1 MKVFVGIL
9 TILFTL
15 SRIST
20 AQITEMVDIFGYFET
35 QLMGTQLDNKVYQLF
50 SNKLRL
56 DLRSDINEQVTFA
69 ANVNFITYHGKKEW
83 YILDFLPDNVTQS
96 VPEEFYP
103 VFKLNFEDEIFLDN
117 AYLKLRFDLFD
128 LTIGRQQISTGTGYV
143 WNPTDVF
150 NIKDLFDPTYEQP
163 GHNAVM
169 LEVPIGYDYTFT
181 ALYSPESDW
190 ESSTKMIRLKG
201 RALHFD
207 YTLIAVERNW
217 TFHDYTRL
225 DLTEGGFF
233 GIPQKR
239 HLFGFSTVG
248 ELFGL
253 GVLAE
258 YAYNEMQSSKNFQE
272 WVAGFNYTFDFQTYL
287 MIEYYHHTLGKTS
300 SAKYTFNDWMRLF
313 TNEQKTIAQDQAYV
327 LIQHSLTELLDGGL
341 TSIYCLSDK
350 SIVLVPTFTY
360 SLWENVD
367 IMAYFSVNLGDK
379 GTLYAK
385 DLGNGG
391 MLRARIYF

>member
-1 MKVFVGIL
+1 
-9 TILFTL
+9 
-15 SRIST
+15 
-20 AQITEMVDIFGYFET
+20 MVDIYGYFET
-35 QLMGTQLDNKVYQLF
+35 QIMGTQLDNKVYQLF

-56 DLRSDINEQVTFA
+56 DLRSDISDKVTFA

-83 YILDFLPDNVTQS
+83 YVLDFLPDQVTQS
-96 VPEEFYP
+96 VPEAVYP
-103 VFKLNFEDEIFLDN
+103 VFKLEFEDEIFLDN

-169 LEVPIGYDYTFT
+169 LEIPIGYDYTFI

-201 RALHFD
+201 RALRFD
-207 YTLIAVERNW
+207 YTLIAVEREW
-217 TFHDYTRL
+217 TFHDYTRF
-225 DLTEGGFF
+225 DPESGGFF

-239 HLFGFSTVG
+239 HLFGLSTVG
-248 ELFGL
+248 ELLGV

-258 YAYNEMQSSKNFQE
+258 YAYNEMQYTRNFQE
-272 WVAGFNYTFDFQTYL
+272 WIAGINYTFDFQTYL
-287 MIEYYHHTLGKTS
+287 MVEYYHNSFGKKKS
-300 SAKYTFNDWMRLF
+300 SQYTFNDWMRLF
-313 TNEQKTIAQDQAYV
+313 TNEQKSIAQDQVYV
-327 LIQHSLTELLDGGL
+327 LFQHPLTELLDGGL
-341 TSIYCLSDK
+341 TGIVCLSDQ
-350 SIVLVPTFTY
+350 SYVLVPTLTY

-367 IMAYFSVNLGDK
+367 VMAYFSFNMGAS
-379 GTLYAK
+379 GTLYDK
-385 DLGNGG
+385 NLGNGG

>member
-1 MKVFVGIL
+1 MKILVGTL
-9 TILFTL
+9 TFLLML
-15 SRIST
+15 SSGVT
-20 AQITEMVDIFGYFET
+20 AQIQDMVDIYGYFET
-35 QLMGTQLDNKVYQLF
+35 QIMGTQLDNKIYQLF

-56 DLRSDINEQVTFA
+56 DLRSDISEKVTFA

-83 YILDFLPDNVTQS
+83 YVLDFLPDQVTQS
-96 VPEEFYP
+96 IPEEFYP
-103 VFKLNFEDEIFLDN
+103 LFKLNFEDEIYLDN

-128 LTIGRQQISTGTGYV
+128 LMIGRQQISTGTGYV

-169 LEVPIGYDYTFT
+169 LEVPIGYDYTFS

-190 ESSTKMIRLKG
+190 ESSTKMLRLKG

-207 YTLIAVERNW
+207 YTLIAVEREW

-225 DLTEGGFF
+225 DPESGGFF

-239 HLFGFSTVG
+239 HLYGISTVG
-248 ELFGL
+248 ELLGL

-258 YAYNEMQSSKNFQE
+258 YAYNNMQYSHSFQE
-272 WVAGFNYTFDFQTYL
+272 WVAGVNYTFDFQTYF
-287 MIEYYHHTLGKTS
+287 MIEYYHNTLGKEKS
-300 SAKYTFNDWMRLF
+300 SGYTFNDWMRLF
-313 TNEQKTIAQDQAYV
+313 TNEQKTIARDQVYV
-327 LIQHSLTELLDGGL
+327 LVQHPLTELLDGGL
-341 TSIYCLSDK
+341 TSVICLSDK
-350 SIVLVPTFTY
+350 SIVLVPTLTY

-367 IMAYFSVNLGDK
+367 VMAYFNFNLGDT
-379 GTLYAK
+379 GTLYDK
-385 DLGNGG
+385 NLGNGG

>member
-1 MKVFVGIL
+1 MKILVGTL
-9 TILFTL
+9 TILMMMSGVL
-15 SRIST
+15 S
-20 AQITEMVDIFGYFET
+20 AQIQDMVEIYGYFET
-35 QLMGTQLDNKVYQLF
+35 QLMGTQLDNKIYQLF

-56 DLRSDINEQVTFA
+56 DLRSDISDKVTFA

-83 YILDFLPDNVTQS
+83 YILDFLPGRVTEAIS
-96 VPEEFYP
+96 DEFYP

-163 GHNAVM
+163 GHNAAT

-181 ALYSPESDW
+181 ALYSPESNW
-190 ESSTKMIRLKG
+190 ESSTKMLRLKG

-207 YTLIAVERNW
+207 YTLIAVEREW

-225 DLTEGGFF
+225 DPENDSFF
-233 GIPQKR
+233 GVPEKR
-239 HLFGFSTVG
+239 HLFGISTVG
-248 ELFGL
+248 ELLEL
-253 GVLAE
+253 GVLGE
-258 YAYNEMQSSKNFQE
+258 YAYNEMQYSRNFQE
-272 WVAGFNYTFDFQTYL
+272 WVVGINYTFDFQTYF
-287 MIEYYHHTLGKTS
+287 MIEYYHNTLGKERS
-300 SAKYTFNDWMRLF
+300 SKYTFNDWMRLF
-313 TNEQKTIAQDQAYV
+313 TNEQKTIARDQVYV
-327 LIQHSLTELLDGGL
+327 LIQHPLTELLDGGL
-341 TSIYCLSDK
+341 TSVVCLSDQ
-350 SIVLVPTFTY
+350 SVVLVPTLTY

-367 IMAYFSVNLGDK
+367 VMAYFSFNLGEA
-379 GTLYAK
+379 GTLYDK
-385 DLGNGG
+385 NLGNGG

>member
-1 MKVFVGIL
+1 MKILVGIL
-9 TILFTL
+9 TILVMMSGAL
-15 SRIST
+15 T
-20 AQITEMVDIFGYFET
+20 AQIQDMVDIYGYFET

-56 DLRSDINEQVTFA
+56 DLRSDISDKVTFA

-83 YILDFLPDNVTQS
+83 YVLDFLPDQVTKGI
-96 VPEEFYP
+96 PDEFYP

-169 LEVPIGYDYTFT
+169 LEIPIGYDYTLS

-190 ESSTKMIRLKG
+190 ESSTKMVRFKG

-207 YTLIAVERNW
+207 YTLIAVEREW

-225 DLTEGGFF
+225 DFETGGFF

-239 HLFGFSTVG
+239 HLFGISTVG

-253 GVLAE
+253 GVLGE
-258 YAYNEMQSSKNFQE
+258 YAYNEMQYSRSFQE
-272 WVAGFNYTFDFQTYL
+272 WVAGINYTFDFQTYV
-287 MIEYYHHTLGKTS
+287 MVEYYHHTLGKE
-300 SAKYTFNDWMRLF
+300 SASQYTFNDWMRLF
-313 TNEQKTIAQDQAYV
+313 TNEQKTIARDQAYV
-327 LIQHSLTELLDGGL
+327 LIQHPLTELLDGGL
-341 TSIYCLSDK
+341 TSVLCLSDQ
-350 SIVLVPTFTY
+350 SVVLVPTLTY

-367 IMAYFSVNLGDK
+367 VMAYFSFNLGEP
-379 GTLYAK
+379 GTLYDK
-385 DLGNGG
+385 NLGNGG

>member
-1 MKVFVGIL
+1 MKILVGIL
-9 TILFTL
+9 AILFIL
-15 SRIST
+15 SGILT
-20 AQITEMVDIFGYFET
+20 AQIQDMVDIFGYFET
-35 QLMGTQLDNKVYQLF
+35 QLMGTQLNNKVYQLF

-56 DLRSDINEQVTFA
+56 DLRSDINEKVTFA

-83 YILDFLPDNVTQS
+83 QILEFLPENVTQS
-96 VPEEFYP
+96 VPEEFYSI
-103 VFKLNFEDEIFLDN
+103 FTLDFEDEIFLDN

-169 LEVPIGYDYTFT
+169 LEIPIGYDYTFS
-181 ALYSPESDW
+181 ALYSPDSDW
-190 ESSTKMIRLKG
+190 ESSTKMIRFKG

-207 YTLIAVERNW
+207 YTLIAVEREW
-217 TFHDYTRL
+217 TFHDYTRF
-225 DLTEGGFF
+225 DPERGGFW
-233 GIPQKR
+233 GIQQKR
-239 HLFGFSTVG
+239 HLFGISTVG

-258 YAYNEMQSSKNFQE
+258 YAYNEMQYRKNFQE
-272 WVAGFNYTFDFQTYL
+272 WVAGINYTFDFQTYL
-287 MIEYYHHTLGKTS
+287 MVEYYHNSLGKTTS
-300 SAKYTFNDWMRLF
+300 SQYTFNDWMRLF
-313 TNEQKTIAQDQAYV
+313 TNEQKSIAQDQTYI
-327 LIQHSLTELLDGGL
+327 LIQHPLTELLDGGL
-341 TSIYCLSDK
+341 SGIFCLSDK
-350 SIVLVPTFTY
+350 SYVLVPTLTY

-367 IMAYFSVNLGDK
+367 VMAYFSFNMGNL

-385 DLGNGG
+385 ELGNGG